1 VDHFGTRTTALLL
14 VLALVTSARA
24 APDTASQGL
33 PATGIRIELASV
45 FVTDQAR
52 ALTFYTEM
60 LGFELARDEPLGE
73 YRWLTV
79 RSPAGVDGVELLL
92 DPDALPAARSFRAAV
107 FEQGIPATTF
117 FVDDLAA
124 EHARLEALGV
134 RFVQPPT
141 ETAFG
146 LQAILDDT
154 VGNLILLFEQP

>member
-1 VDHFGTRTTALLL
+1 MDLRRIGTAPLLL
-14 VLALVTSARA
+14 VLMLLACTRA
-24 APDTASQGL
+24 IGEQAPDGMPT
-33 PATGIRIELASV
+33 TGIRIELASV
-45 FVTDQAR
+45 FVTDQAQ
-52 ALTFYTEM
+52 ALAFYTET
-60 LGFELARDEPLGE
+60 LGFELARDEPVGE
-73 YRWLTV
+73 HRWLTV

-92 DPDALPAARSFRAAV
+92 EPDALPAARRYRAAI
-107 FEQGIPATTF
+107 FEQGIPATAF

-141 ETAFG
+141 ETPFG

>member
-1 VDHFGTRTTALLL
+1 MLLL
-14 VLALVTSARA
+14 STQAASGSAA
-24 APDTASQGL
+24 ENV
-33 PATGIRIELASV
+33 PATGIRIELTSV
-45 FVTDQAR
+45 FVTDQAQ
-52 ALTFYTEM
+52 ALAFYTEV
-60 LGFELARDEPLGE
+60 LGFEVARDEPIGE
-73 YRWLTV
+73 HRWLTV

-92 DPDALPAARSFRAAV
+92 EPDALPTARRYRAAI
-107 FEQGIPATTF
+107 FEQGIPATAF

-141 ETAFG
+141 ETPFG